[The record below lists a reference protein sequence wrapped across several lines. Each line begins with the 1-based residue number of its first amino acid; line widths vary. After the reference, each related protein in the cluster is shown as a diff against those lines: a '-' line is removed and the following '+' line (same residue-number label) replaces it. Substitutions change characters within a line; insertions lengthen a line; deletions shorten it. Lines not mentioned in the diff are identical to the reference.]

1 MTNEPHRELLTEAE
15 RAEYRR
21 FDDMKNLTFRESI
34 RYRSPSFIILGI
46 WLALSIILFIVALT
60 SADNAK
66 AADTVTRGEE
76 TTTTLMLGIVVL
88 GGGAGV
94 VVILLHNATRA
105 LVLHREAFLKRIG
118 YADRVKI
125 MSEGDDYSPTRRQ
138 SWHAWYEDR
147 SELNWQD
154 RVRAEMH
161 GGMDVDSYINNVA
174 EHDKD

>member
-21 FDDMKNLTFRESI
+21 FDDMKNLTVRESF
-34 RYRSPSFIILGI
+34 RYQSPTFIILGI
-46 WLALSIILFIVALT
+46 WAALSIILFIVAFT
-60 SADNAK
+60 SADNAE
-66 AADTVTRGEE
+66 ATDAVTRGEE
-76 TTTTLMLGIVVL
+76 MTTTVILMIVVL
-88 GGGAGV
+88 GGGVGV
-94 VVILLHNATRA
+94 FVILFHNATRA

-138 SWHAWYEDR
+138 TWHAWYGDH